1 MVPIPAVL
9 SASPLSPVLLF
20 TAPLLHL
27 PYPGLSVFYPTLAPV
42 RSIFICF
49 PGFYVWMK
57 LLSRV
62 QLFATP
68 WAVAYHA
75 PPSMGFPRQ
84 EYWSRVPFSSPGG
97 LRDPGIEPGSPAL
110 QADALPS
117 EPPRKPRFVW
127 VSWISSVS
135 SLDSLSLNFIF
146 WGLPGLKSV
155 NGSVAER
162 GGGRPAS
169 FYKAASGARQPHPSR
184 F

>member
-1 MVPIPAVL
+1 MQIPAVP
-9 SASPLSPVLLF
+9 SASPLSLVLLF
-20 TAPLLHL
+20 TAPLLPL
-27 PYPGLSVFYPTLAPV
+27 PDPGLSLLYLTLAPM

-57 LLSRV
+57 SLSRV
-62 QLFATP
+62 RLFATP

-84 EYWSRVPFSSPGG
+84 ETGVGCHFLLQGVFVPQGLNPALLHCRQTLYPLSHQGSPGLYG
-97 LRDPGIEPGSPAL
+97 LAESH
-110 QADALPS
+110 
-117 EPPRKPRFVW
+117 
-127 VSWISSVS
+127 
-135 SLDSLSLNFIF
+135 LSHLLTVYPWYFIF